1 MPAGGTGK
9 PPWRKAPIL
18 FGNSFPKSGTH
29 LLAQVLLAFP
39 RIGLAVDRGM
49 GPILTFERGTG
60 RRRAAAEILEDL
72 QALQPGDLAF
82 GHVTADPEMVDAWC
96 RDAVIH
102 FFVLRDPR
110 DAALSHAFYIGDKAV
125 HNVHHEYYRSL
136 PTLEARL
143 EVSILGRPD
152 FPGEFPDIRTRY
164 EWYLDWLDCPGVLP
178 IRFEDLVTDQGAA
191 LARML
196 DYAEGRGFQRRV
208 SRDQALEAMAAAV
221 DPGRSYTF
229 RAGKTGEWRKH
240 FSADHK
246 NKFKEIAGDLLVRLG
261 YEEDQGW

>member
-1 MPAGGTGK
+1 MKTTTNGKRMKVSAEGQPGDQLRRLRWRLRRAYTGL
-9 PPWRKAPIL
+9 RNGQAALAQAPIL

-60 RRRAAAEILEDL
+60 RRRTASEILADL
-72 QALQPGDLAF
+72 NTLQSGDLCF
-82 GHVTADPEMVDAWC
+82 GHVTADPEIADAWC
-96 RDAVIH
+96 RDTVIH

-125 HNVHHEYYRSL
+125 HNVHHEYYKSL

-164 EWYLDWLDCPGVLP
+164 AWYLDWLDCPGVQL
-178 IRFEDLVTDQGAA
+178 IRFEDLITDRGAA

-196 DYAEGRGFQRRV
+196 DYAVGRGFQRRV
-208 SRDQALEAMAAAV
+208 SRDQALESMAAAH
-221 DPGRSYTF
+221 DPGR
-229 RAGKTGEWRKH
+229 
-240 FSADHK
+240 
-246 NKFKEIAGDLLVRLG
+246 
-261 YEEDQGW
+261 